1 LRRTARSS
9 TRRRP
14 GAETVVTD
22 RPSTD
27 AATAGHPAA
36 ETDEDE
42 SAEVRKPRARS
53 LWDEIK
59 EYGGLILIALV
70 LAIIIKTFL
79 IQAFYIP
86 SSSMVPTLLK
96 DDRVLV
102 CRICTRF
109 GDVHRGD
116 IVVFSDPGSNGS
128 PDRGMIGGAL
138 HWLGEAIGV
147 ARPQDDDFIKRV
159 AAVGGDTWEIRAGTL
174 YVNGERVQEPY
185 LNTAEPDTRSFGP
198 ETVPSGM
205 LFVLGDNRLQSGDSR
220 FPRPNGTGLVP
231 EEKVIGKAFVIV
243 WPPSRIGGVG

>member
-1 LRRTARSS
+1 M
-9 TRRRP
+9 
-14 GAETVVTD
+14 TD
-22 RPSTD
+22 WPSTD
-27 AATAGHPAA
+27 ATTAGHPAA
-36 ETDEDE
+36 GADEDE
-42 SAEVRKPRARS
+42 GSEVRKPEARG
-53 LWDEIK
+53 LWGEIR
-59 EYGGLILIALV
+59 EYGGLIFIALL
-70 LAIIIKTFL
+70 LAIVIKTFL

-86 SSSMVPTLLK
+86 SLSMVPTLVK

-116 IVVFSDPGSNGS
+116 VVVFSDPGSNGG
-128 PDRGMIGGAL
+128 PDRGVIGGTL

-174 YVNGERVQEPY
+174 YVNGEQVSEPY
-185 LNTAEPDTRSFGP
+185 LNPAEPDTRSFGP
-198 ETVPSGM
+198 ATVPDGV

-231 EEKVIGKAFVIV
+231 EDKVIGKAFVIV
-243 WPPSRIGGVG
+243 WPPSRIGGIG